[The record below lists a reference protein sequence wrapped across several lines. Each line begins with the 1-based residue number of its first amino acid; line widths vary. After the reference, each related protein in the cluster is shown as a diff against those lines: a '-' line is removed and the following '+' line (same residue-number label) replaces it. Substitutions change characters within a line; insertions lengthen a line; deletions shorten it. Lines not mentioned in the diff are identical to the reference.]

1 MRFLKYLY
9 NLFYFP
15 RRAEWVSFI
24 ANLSLLLK
32 CHYLKGCYILL
43 CAIILS
49 LKTFKVISMLSFL
62 SSALMSATN
71 QVYQSL
77 AKLIRLCDDVL
88 LFGDKAISQ
97 ENVTEVV
104 KLVEDAVQVL
114 PYTFI

>member
-1 MRFLKYLY
+1 
-9 NLFYFP
+9 
-15 RRAEWVSFI
+15 
-24 ANLSLLLK
+24 
-32 CHYLKGCYILL
+32 
-43 CAIILS
+43 
-49 LKTFKVISMLSFL
+49 
-62 SSALMSATN
+62 MSATN

-114 PYTFI
+114 MNAVCAITLIPESTGNKI

>member
-1 MRFLKYLY
+1 
-9 NLFYFP
+9 
-15 RRAEWVSFI
+15 
-24 ANLSLLLK
+24 
-32 CHYLKGCYILL
+32 
-43 CAIILS
+43 
-49 LKTFKVISMLSFL
+49 
-62 SSALMSATN
+62 MSATN

-114 PYTFI
+114 LSTLIWMLYVPLILYTLIPESTGNKIWNWAL

>member
-1 MRFLKYLY
+1 MGLIHCKFEFIIEMS
-9 NLFYFP
+9 LFE
-15 RRAEWVSFI
+15 RV
-24 ANLSLLLK
+24 L
-32 CHYLKGCYILL
+32 GYILL

-49 LKTFKVISMLSFL
+49 LKTFKVISMLYFL

>member
-1 MRFLKYLY
+1 
-9 NLFYFP
+9 
-15 RRAEWVSFI
+15 
-24 ANLSLLLK
+24 
-32 CHYLKGCYILL
+32 
-43 CAIILS
+43 
-49 LKTFKVISMLSFL
+49 
-62 SSALMSATN
+62 MSATN

-114 PYTFI
+114 LSTFI

>member
-1 MRFLKYLY
+1 
-9 NLFYFP
+9 
-15 RRAEWVSFI
+15 
-24 ANLSLLLK
+24 
-32 CHYLKGCYILL
+32 
-43 CAIILS
+43 
-49 LKTFKVISMLSFL
+49 
-62 SSALMSATN
+62 MSATN

-114 PYTFI
+114 LSTFIWMLYVPLILYTLIPESTGNKIWNLAL